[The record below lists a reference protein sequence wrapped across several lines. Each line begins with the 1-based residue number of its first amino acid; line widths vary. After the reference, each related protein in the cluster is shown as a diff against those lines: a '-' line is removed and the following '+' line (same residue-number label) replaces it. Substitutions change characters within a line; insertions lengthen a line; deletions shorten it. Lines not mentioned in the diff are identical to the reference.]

1 MSKISVLC
9 CFFVLAAFGLVNG
22 YAGKKEI
29 GFYQLKKGNISV
41 NLTNWGAT
49 IVSLHLPDKNGMY
62 ALFSEF

>member
-22 YAGKKEI
+22 YAGKEQI

-62 ALFSEF
+62 VFVL